1 MPINADAKSAPV
13 IGGVRIHVNDMK
25 KVFFTGLLIEPNVLG
40 QPLPPFKGAGWDIS
54 FIEERRY
61 PPRLRNGREIIINS
75 KSWHRAQ
82 YALNLILSS
91 ILLYSGNPPL
101 IEMDLVAHNDE
112 EPEFYDPLY
121 RKAITEKYMSTLDI
135 PAACAIAAKVS
146 RKRKWVYAL
155 TKYKFSTSLYGVF
168 HVDLEPFKSSHLAV
182 SPFPEDHVM
191 FSHAIVSAYSAIED
205 LGLEVRA
212 SQKRPS
218 RINGKWNPIV
228 RNDLED
234 RLEIANINLDETI
247 LWTIRG
253 PMRKIEKTRGLPVL
267 ENASWARG
275 PVRDAEIKIIDAI
288 AYSDWLRDCVASHG
302 VKELTKVLSPYDV
315 VNVQHLTRRLIL
327 ESIGYWRWYYE
338 KQLAF

>member
-1 MPINADAKSAPV
+1 V
-13 IGGVRIHVNDMK
+13 
-25 KVFFTGLLIEPNVLG
+25 
-40 QPLPPFKGAGWDIS
+40 Q
-54 FIEERRY
+54 
-61 PPRLRNGREIIINS
+61 NGREIVINS

-101 IEMDLVAHNDE
+101 FEMDLVAHNDD
-112 EPEFYDPLY
+112 EPEFHDPVY
-121 RKAITEKYMSTLDI
+121 RKAITEKYMGTSNI
-135 PAACAIAAKVS
+135 PIACAITAKAS
-146 RKRKWVYAL
+146 RKRKWVYAV

-168 HVDLEPFKSSHLAV
+168 HVDLEPFRSPHLAV
-182 SPFPEDHVM
+182 SPFPEDHVI

-205 LGLEVRA
+205 LGLEIRA

-228 RNDLED
+228 RKDVED
-234 RLEIANINLDETI
+234 RLEAANIDLNETI

-253 PMRKIEKTRGLPVL
+253 PRRKIEKKRGFPVL
-267 ENASWARG
+267 EKASWAGG
-275 PVRDAEIKIIDAI
+275 PVRDAEIEIIDAI
-288 AYSDWLRDCVASHG
+288 AYTDWLRDCVASHG

-327 ESIGYWRWYYE
+327 ESIGYWRYYE
-338 KQLAF
+338 KQVAF